1 MIKFADEAKIRV
13 ASGKGGNGC
22 IAFRREKYVPNGGP
36 AGGDGG
42 RGGDV
47 IFQIRQNMRGLTHL
61 RAKTVYK
68 ARNGSEGMGKKR
80 YGKKGEDV
88 LIPIPPFCIIKDART
103 GRLLHDF
110 GEAEEGEF
118 VFLKGGKGGWGNCH
132 FKGPQSQAPRIALKG
147 AEGEEMEIIV
157 ELNIVADIG
166 FVGHPN
172 AGKSSLLNYFTRA
185 RAKVADYPF
194 TTKFPNLGVMRLEDG
209 SDIILLD
216 IPGLLEGAGEGV
228 GLGLKFL
235 KHISRTVAIAFLIDL
250 SSENYLI
257 SYDVLLKELASYS
270 QEVADKKHIVIG
282 TKLDLPDGMERLA
295 LLKQKLATRC
305 DVIGISVLND
315 WGMDEVKKGFITLFN
330 RSKKTTVATDEG
342 NCENHFMQVQLEDVV
357 YESRDD
363 FGATVSLSR
372 KRRVK
377 K

>member
-68 ARNGSEGMGKKR
+68 AHNGGEGMGKKR
-80 YGKKGEDV
+80 YGKKGDDV
-88 LIPIPPFCIIKDART
+88 IIPIPPFCIIKDAKT
-103 GRLLHDF
+103 GKLLHDF
-110 GEAEEGEF
+110 EDAEEGEF
-118 VFLKGGKGGWGNCH
+118 VFLKGGNGGWGNCH
-132 FKGPQSQAPRIALKG
+132 FKGPQAQAPRIALKG
-147 AEGEEMEIIV
+147 AEGEEKEIIV

-194 TTKFPNLGVMRLEDG
+194 TTKFPNLGVLRLEDG
-209 SDIILLD
+209 SDIVLLD

-228 GLGLKFL
+228 GLGLRFL

-250 SSENYLI
+250 SSENYLD
-257 SYDVLLKELASYS
+257 SYDVLLKELSSYS
-270 QEVADKKHIVIG
+270 KELSEKKHIVIG
-282 TKLDLPDGMERLA
+282 TKLDLPDGFERLS
-295 LLKQKLATRC
+295 LLKQHLESRSE
-305 DVIGISVLND
+305 VIGISVFND
-315 WGMDEVKKGFITLFN
+315 WGMDEAKMSFISLFH
-330 RSKKTTVATDEG
+330 RSKKAQVE
-342 NCENHFMQVQLEDVV
+342 ENEEHFMKMQLEEPS
-357 YESRDD
+357 YEVRDD